1 MPEGFFPLHLSRLL
15 EGSEPPFDLHI
26 RHEKTGKLVLYRSK
40 GLPFTKEVIQTLTK
54 NLHEVVFVPEDQRE
68 AYETYLEDHLAA
80 IAQDESLPV
89 EERCEIVYNSSA
101 RIMQNVFDEPRA
113 SDAIRHAQK
122 VIAPTVSLIL
132 QGEEAK
138 RNLIS
143 LTSHDYYTYTHSLN
157 VCIFSV
163 ALAEQIFRGEGRD
176 KIERLGS
183 GFLLHDIGKRNI
195 PLEIINKD
203 GPLTEEEWEMMR
215 QHPQFGYDILNETGK
230 LTPESSIIA
239 LQHHERYDG
248 KGYPKQLKGD
258 DIHIY
263 AKICCIADAFDA
275 LTTKRSYRAPS
286 TSFQA
291 LQIMQTEMIE
301 NFDRDFFAKFV
312 SLFAKGM

>member
-1 MPEGFFPLHLSRLL
+1 MPEGFFPLHLNRLL

-26 RHEKTGKLVLYRSK
+26 QHEKTGKLVLYRSK
-40 GLPFTKEVIQTLTK
+40 GLPFTAEVIQTLTT
-54 NLHEVVFVPEDQRE
+54 NLHEILYVPRDQKE
-68 AYETYLEDHLAA
+68 EYETYLEDHLAT

-89 EERCEIVYNSSA
+89 EERCQIVYNSSA
-101 RIMQNVFDEPRA
+101 RIMQSVFSEPRA

-138 RNLIS
+138 RNLIA

-163 ALAEQIFRGEGRD
+163 ALAERIFHREGRE

-203 GPLTEEEWEMMR
+203 GPLTDDEWDIMR

-248 KGYPKQLKGD
+248 KGYPKGLKGD
-258 DIHIY
+258 EIHIY

-275 LTTKRSYRAPS
+275 LTTKRSYRSPS

-291 LQIMQTEMIE
+291 LQIMQNEMIE
-301 NFDRDFFAKFV
+301 NFDRDFFATFV
-312 SLFAKGM
+312 SLFASGM